1 MNSLSLYVSY
11 IRNCLRAQMLYPT
24 AFLLRFGSQ
33 FVITITEFGGLYA
46 LFVRFNHIRGWTFP
60 EIAMFYGVV
69 SVAFALADTTCRGFD
84 MFGPQFVKTGDFDR
98 VLLRPR
104 PATLQLMGFEFGFTS
119 LGRVL
124 QGGIALAIA
133 VALLH
138 IDWSLAK
145 VFLVVWAMTGGFAL
159 FFGILLLQAT
169 LSFWTVE
176 SLEIVNTL
184 TYGGI
189 EAAQYP
195 LDIYANWFRKFLTF
209 VVPLGCVIYF
219 PIATVLGRNDV
230 AGVAPWL
237 GAAAPLAG
245 VAFLAVAFAAWRIGI
260 GHYTSTGS

>member
-1 MNSLSLYVSY
+1 
-11 IRNCLRAQMLYPT
+11 
-24 AFLLRFGSQ
+24 
-33 FVITITEFGGLYA
+33 
-46 LFVRFNHIRGWTFP
+46 
-60 EIAMFYGVV
+60 
-69 SVAFALADTTCRGFD
+69 
-84 MFGPQFVKTGDFDR
+84 
-98 VLLRPR
+98 
-104 PATLQLMGFEFGFTS
+104 LMGFEFGFTS

-124 QGGIALAIA
+124 QGAIALVIAI
-133 VALLH
+133 ALLH

-219 PIATVLGRNDV
+219 PIATVLARNDV

-245 VAFLAVAFAAWRIGI
+245 VAFLAVAFAAWRIGV

>member
-1 MNSLSLYVSY
+1 
-11 IRNCLRAQMLYPT
+11 
-24 AFLLRFGSQ
+24 
-33 FVITITEFGGLYA
+33 
-46 LFVRFNHIRGWTFP
+46 
-60 EIAMFYGVV
+60 
-69 SVAFALADTTCRGFD
+69 
-84 MFGPQFVKTGDFDR
+84 
-98 VLLRPR
+98 
-104 PATLQLMGFEFGFTS
+104 
-119 LGRVL
+119 VL

-138 IDWSLAK
+138 IDWSVAK
-145 VFLVVWAMTGGFAL
+145 VFLVLWAVAGGFAL

-219 PIATVLGRNDV
+219 PIATVLGRSDV
-230 AGVAPWL
+230 TGIAPWL
-237 GAAAPLAG
+237 GAMAPLAG
-245 VAFLAVAFAAWRIGI
+245 VAFLAVAFSAWRVGVA
-260 GHYTSTGS
+260 HYTSTGS